1 MLINKKHFNLVFA
14 KGLPMKIRKY
24 GFNLNNYKN
33 QLRRSPLNPKVLA
46 SDLHIDVNKSFKK
59 EFYRKLIHLS
69 SLWIPALIYFVQ
81 PAVSIMIF
89 STIFIGDVLLEYG
102 NYKKW
107 RWARRTFGLLFYK
120 TLRNKEL
127 KRSQLQLSGGAYVM
141 LAAIA
146 CTLLFPANIAV
157 VALTVMLISD
167 TCAAL
172 FGKAFGTR
180 RLYKNKS
187 LEGTVAFFLSALIIM
202 MIYNFILPVTYA
214 SILAAFIATM
224 VEMYEDKIEI
234 DDNLSI
240 PISVGA
246 VLTLLG

>member
-1 MLINKKHFNLVFA
+1 
-14 KGLPMKIRKY
+14 MKIRKY
-24 GFNLNNYKN
+24 GFNINNYKN
-33 QLRRSPLNPKVLA
+33 KLSRSPLNPKVLA

-59 EFYRKLIHLS
+59 ELARKLIHLS

-81 PAVSIMIF
+81 PSISIIVFSAIF
-89 STIFIGDVLLEYG
+89 VGDVILEYG

-107 RWARRTFGLLFYK
+107 RWARRTFGLLFYR

-146 CTLLFPANIAV
+146 CTLLFPANVAV
-157 VALTVMLISD
+157 VALSIMLISD

-172 FGKAFGTR
+172 FGKAYGSR

-187 LEGTVAFFLSALIIM
+187 IEGTAAFFVSALLIM
-202 MIYNFILPVTYA
+202 VICNFILPVTYA
-214 SILAAFIATM
+214 SILAALVATFA
-224 VEMYEDKIEI
+224 EMYEDKIEI

-240 PISVGA
+240 PLFVGA
-246 VLTLLG
+246 VLSLLG

>member
-1 MLINKKHFNLVFA
+1 
-14 KGLPMKIRKY
+14 MKIRKY
-24 GFNLNNYKN
+24 GFNINNYKN
-33 QLRRSPLNPKVLA
+33 KLSRSPLNPKVLA

-59 EFYRKLIHLS
+59 ELARKLIHLS

-81 PAVSIMIF
+81 PSISIIVFSAIF
-89 STIFIGDVLLEYG
+89 VGDVILEYG

-107 RWARRTFGLLFYK
+107 RWARRTFGLLFYR

-146 CTLLFPANIAV
+146 CTLLFPANVAV
-157 VALTVMLISD
+157 VALSIMLISD

-172 FGKAFGTR
+172 FGKAYGSR

-187 LEGTVAFFLSALIIM
+187 IEGTAAFFVSALLIM
-202 MIYNFILPVTYA
+202 VICNFILPVTYA
-214 SILAAFIATM
+214 SILAAFAATFA
-224 VEMYEDKIEI
+224 EMYEDKIEI

-240 PISVGA
+240 PLFVGA
-246 VLTLLG
+246 VLSLLG

>member
-1 MLINKKHFNLVFA
+1 
-14 KGLPMKIRKY
+14 MKIRKY
-24 GFNLNNYKN
+24 GFNINNYKN
-33 QLRRSPLNPKVLA
+33 KLSRSPLNPKVLA

-59 EFYRKLIHLS
+59 ELARKLIHLS

-81 PAVSIMIF
+81 PSISIIVFSAIF
-89 STIFIGDVLLEYG
+89 VGDVILEYG

-107 RWARRTFGLLFYK
+107 RWARRTFGLLFYR

-146 CTLLFPANIAV
+146 CTLLFPANVAV
-157 VALTVMLISD
+157 VALSIMLISD

-172 FGKAFGTR
+172 FGKAYGSR

-187 LEGTVAFFLSALIIM
+187 IEGTAAFFVSALLIM
-202 MIYNFILPVTYA
+202 VICNFILPVTYA
-214 SILAAFIATM
+214 SILAAFIATFA
-224 VEMYEDKIEI
+224 EMYEDKIEI

-240 PISVGA
+240 PLFVGA
-246 VLTLLG
+246 VLSLLG

>member
-1 MLINKKHFNLVFA
+1 
-14 KGLPMKIRKY
+14 MKIRKY
-24 GFNLNNYKN
+24 GFNINNYKN
-33 QLRRSPLNPKVLA
+33 KLSRSPLNPKVLA

-59 EFYRKLIHLS
+59 ELARKLIHLS

-81 PAVSIMIF
+81 PSISIIVFSAIF
-89 STIFIGDVLLEYG
+89 VGDVILEYG

-107 RWARRTFGLLFYK
+107 RWARRTFGLLFYR

-146 CTLLFPANIAV
+146 CTLLFPANVAV
-157 VALTVMLISD
+157 VALSIMLISD

-172 FGKAFGTR
+172 FGKAYGSR

-187 LEGTVAFFLSALIIM
+187 IEGTAAFFVSALLIM
-202 MIYNFILPVTYA
+202 VICNFILPVTYA
-214 SILAAFIATM
+214 SILAAFVATFA
-224 VEMYEDKIEI
+224 EMYEDKIEI

-240 PISVGA
+240 PLFVGA
-246 VLTLLG
+246 VLSLLE

>member
-1 MLINKKHFNLVFA
+1 
-14 KGLPMKIRKY
+14 MKIRKY
-24 GFNLNNYKN
+24 GFNINNYKN
-33 QLRRSPLNPKVLA
+33 KLSRSPLNPKVLA

-59 EFYRKLIHLS
+59 ELARKLIHLS

-81 PAVSIMIF
+81 PSISIIVFSAIF
-89 STIFIGDVLLEYG
+89 VGDVILEYG

-107 RWARRTFGLLFYK
+107 RWARRTFGLLFYR

-146 CTLLFPANIAV
+146 CTLLFPANVAV
-157 VALTVMLISD
+157 VALSIMLISD

-172 FGKAFGTR
+172 FGKAYGSR

-187 LEGTVAFFLSALIIM
+187 IEGTAAFFVSALLIM
-202 MIYNFILPVTYA
+202 VICNFILPVTYA
-214 SILAAFIATM
+214 SILAAFVATFA
-224 VEMYEDKIEI
+224 EMYEDKIEI
-234 DDNLSI
+234 DDNLSL
-240 PISVGA
+240 PLFVGA
-246 VLTLLG
+246 VLSLLG

>member
-1 MLINKKHFNLVFA
+1 
-14 KGLPMKIRKY
+14 MKIRKY
-24 GFNLNNYKN
+24 GFNINNYKN
-33 QLRRSPLNPKVLA
+33 KLSRSPLNPKVLA

-59 EFYRKLIHLS
+59 ELARKLIHLS

-81 PAVSIMIF
+81 PSISIIVFSAIF
-89 STIFIGDVLLEYG
+89 VGDVILEYG

-107 RWARRTFGLLFYK
+107 RWARRTFGLLFYR

-127 KRSQLQLSGGAYVM
+127 KRSQLQLSGCAYVM

-146 CTLLFPANIAV
+146 CTLLFPANVAV
-157 VALTVMLISD
+157 VALSIMLISD

-172 FGKAFGTR
+172 FGKAYGSR

-187 LEGTVAFFLSALIIM
+187 IEGTAAFFVSALLIM
-202 MIYNFILPVTYA
+202 VICNFILPVTYA
-214 SILAAFIATM
+214 SILAAFVATFA
-224 VEMYEDKIEI
+224 EMYEDKIEI

-240 PISVGA
+240 PLFVGA
-246 VLTLLG
+246 VLSLLG

>member
-1 MLINKKHFNLVFA
+1 
-14 KGLPMKIRKY
+14 MKIRKY
-24 GFNLNNYKN
+24 GFNINNYKSK
-33 QLRRSPLNPKVLA
+33 LSRSPLNPKVLA

-59 EFYRKLIHLS
+59 ELARKLIHLS

-81 PAVSIMIF
+81 PSISIIVFSAIF
-89 STIFIGDVLLEYG
+89 VGDVILEYG

-107 RWARRTFGLLFYK
+107 RWARRTFGLLFYR

-146 CTLLFPANIAV
+146 CTLLFPANVAV
-157 VALTVMLISD
+157 VALSIMLISD

-172 FGKAFGTR
+172 FGKAYGSR

-187 LEGTVAFFLSALIIM
+187 IEGTAAFFVSALLIM
-202 MIYNFILPVTYA
+202 VICNFILPVTYA
-214 SILAAFIATM
+214 SILAAFVATFA
-224 VEMYEDKIEI
+224 EMYEDKIEI

-240 PISVGA
+240 PLFVGA
-246 VLTLLG
+246 VLSLLG

>member
-1 MLINKKHFNLVFA
+1 
-14 KGLPMKIRKY
+14 MKIRKY
-24 GFNLNNYKN
+24 GFNINNYKN
-33 QLRRSPLNPKVLA
+33 KLSRSPLNPKVLA

-59 EFYRKLIHLS
+59 ELARKLIHLS

-81 PAVSIMIF
+81 PSISIIVFSAIF
-89 STIFIGDVLLEYG
+89 VGDVILEYG

-107 RWARRTFGLLFYK
+107 RWARRTFGLLFYR

-146 CTLLFPANIAV
+146 CTLLFPANVAV
-157 VALTVMLISD
+157 VALSIMLISD

-172 FGKAFGTR
+172 FGKAYGSR
-180 RLYKNKS
+180 RLYKNKPI
-187 LEGTVAFFLSALIIM
+187 EGPAAFFVSALLIM
-202 MIYNFILPVTYA
+202 VICNFILPVTYA
-214 SILAAFIATM
+214 SILAAFVATFA
-224 VEMYEDKIEI
+224 EMYEDKIEI

-240 PISVGA
+240 PLFVGA
-246 VLTLLG
+246 VLSLLG

>member
-1 MLINKKHFNLVFA
+1 
-14 KGLPMKIRKY
+14 MKIRKY
-24 GFNLNNYKN
+24 GFNINNYKN
-33 QLRRSPLNPKVLA
+33 KLSRSPLNPKVLA

-59 EFYRKLIHLS
+59 ELARKLIHLS

-81 PAVSIMIF
+81 PSISIIVFSAIF
-89 STIFIGDVLLEYG
+89 VGDVILEYG

-107 RWARRTFGLLFYK
+107 RWARRTFGLLFYR

-146 CTLLFPANIAV
+146 CTLLFPANVAV
-157 VALTVMLISD
+157 VALSIMLISD

-172 FGKAFGTR
+172 FGKAYGSR

-187 LEGTVAFFLSALIIM
+187 IEGTAAFFVSALLIM
-202 MIYNFILPVTYA
+202 VICNFILPLTYA
-214 SILAAFIATM
+214 SILAAFVATFA
-224 VEMYEDKIEI
+224 EMYEDKIEI

-240 PISVGA
+240 PLFVGA
-246 VLTLLG
+246 VLSLLG

>member
-1 MLINKKHFNLVFA
+1 
-14 KGLPMKIRKY
+14 MKIRKY

-187 LEGTVAFFLSALIIM
+187 LEGTVAFFLSALAIM

>member
-1 MLINKKHFNLVFA
+1 
-14 KGLPMKIRKY
+14 MKIRKY
-24 GFNLNNYKN
+24 GFNINNYKN
-33 QLRRSPLNPKVLA
+33 KLSRSPLNPKVLA

-59 EFYRKLIHLS
+59 ELARKLIHLS

-81 PAVSIMIF
+81 PSISIIIF
-89 STIFIGDVLLEYG
+89 SAIFVGDVILEYG

-107 RWARRTFGLLFYK
+107 RWARRTFGLLFYR

-146 CTLLFPANIAV
+146 CTLLFPANVAV
-157 VALTVMLISD
+157 VALSIMLISD

-172 FGKAFGTR
+172 FGKAYGSR

-187 LEGTVAFFLSALIIM
+187 IEGTAAFFVSALLIM
-202 MIYNFILPVTYA
+202 VICNFILPVTYA
-214 SILAAFIATM
+214 SILAAFVATFA
-224 VEMYEDKIEI
+224 EMYEDKIEI

-240 PISVGA
+240 PLFVGA
-246 VLTLLG
+246 VLSLLG

>member
-1 MLINKKHFNLVFA
+1 
-14 KGLPMKIRKY
+14 MKIRKY
-24 GFNLNNYKN
+24 GFNINNYKN
-33 QLRRSPLNPKVLA
+33 KLSRSPLNPKVLA

-59 EFYRKLIHLS
+59 ELARKLIHLS

-81 PAVSIMIF
+81 PSISIIVFSAIF
-89 STIFIGDVLLEYG
+89 VGDVILEYG

-107 RWARRTFGLLFYK
+107 RWARRTFGLLFYR

-146 CTLLFPANIAV
+146 CTLLFPANVAV
-157 VALTVMLISD
+157 VALSIMLISD

-172 FGKAFGTR
+172 FGKAYGSR

-187 LEGTVAFFLSALIIM
+187 IEGTAAFFVSALLIM
-202 MIYNFILPVTYA
+202 VICNFILPVTYA
-214 SILAAFIATM
+214 SILAAFVATFA
-224 VEMYEDKIEI
+224 EMYEDKIEI

-240 PISVGA
+240 PLFVGA
-246 VLTLLG
+246 VLSLLG

>member
-1 MLINKKHFNLVFA
+1 
-14 KGLPMKIRKY
+14 MKIRKY
-24 GFNLNNYKN
+24 GFNINNYKN
-33 QLRRSPLNPKVLA
+33 KLSRSPLNPKVLA

-59 EFYRKLIHLS
+59 ELARKLIHLS

-81 PAVSIMIF
+81 PSISIIVFSAIF
-89 STIFIGDVLLEYG
+89 VGDVILEYG

-107 RWARRTFGLLFYK
+107 RWARRTFGLLFYR

-146 CTLLFPANIAV
+146 CTLLFPANVAV
-157 VALTVMLISD
+157 VALSIMLISD

-172 FGKAFGTR
+172 FGKAYGSR

-187 LEGTVAFFLSALIIM
+187 IEGTAAFFVSALLIM
-202 MIYNFILPVTYA
+202 VICNFILPVTYA
-214 SILAAFIATM
+214 SILAAFVATF

-240 PISVGA
+240 PLFVGA
-246 VLTLLG
+246 VLSLLG